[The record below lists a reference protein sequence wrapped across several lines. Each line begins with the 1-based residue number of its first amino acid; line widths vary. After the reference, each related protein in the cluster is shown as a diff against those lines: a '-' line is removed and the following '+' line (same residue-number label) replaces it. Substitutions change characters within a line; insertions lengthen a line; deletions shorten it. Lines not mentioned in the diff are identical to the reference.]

1 MFRIVI
7 ADADELST
15 LRLVAALSSVPG
27 LDVVGTATDGASA
40 LEVVRDTLPDVVLL
54 DMAVPPLGG
63 LALLSAIRLAVP
75 SSRVLVIVGAAREA
89 TVERATSAGAAGFLV
104 RETPTERTP
113 TGLRLL
119 VPENDGPSA
128 PYVARLVSERRHLR
142 PRRVRCTPARR
153 RTTHPR
159 TR

>member
-40 LEVVRDTLPDVVLL
+40 LQVVRDTLPNVVLV
-54 DMAVPPLGG
+54 DMSVPPLGG

-75 SSRVLVIVGAAREA
+75 STRVLVIVGGSCEA
-89 TVERATSAGAAGFLV
+89 TVERATGAGASGFLV

-113 TGLRLL
+113 TGLRLV
-119 VPENDGPSA
+119 VPEDDGPAS
-128 PYVARLVSERRHLR
+128 PTMARLVSERRHQR
-142 PRRVRCTPARR
+142 PRRVRCTPVRR
-153 RTTHPR
+153 RTPHPW